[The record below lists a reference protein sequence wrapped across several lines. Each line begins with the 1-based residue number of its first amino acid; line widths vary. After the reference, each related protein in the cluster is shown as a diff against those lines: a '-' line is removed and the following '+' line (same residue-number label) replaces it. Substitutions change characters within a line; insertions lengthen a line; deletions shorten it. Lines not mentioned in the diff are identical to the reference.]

1 MTRKEFDKRV
11 EKTKKEI
18 LNGGA
23 YEMYRLLKFQNDWR
37 NYGIEGKSFDK
48 ILTEIAQ
55 ALVLD
60 VDLIENVDIDG
71 WIKEL

>member
-11 EKTKKEI
+11 EEKKKEL
-18 LNGGA
+18 LNGDA
-23 YEMYRLLKFQNDWR
+23 YEMHRLLKFQHDWR

-55 ALVLD
+55 ASVLD
-60 VDLIENVDIDG
+60 VDLIEDIDING